1 MKVEE
6 LTAGVRSNTR
16 LVLVYMKELV
26 YPEVLEQIRRGIDQ
40 FVIDGVLDSG
50 IIEQLTEEDWV
61 SPFPQFQTTER
72 PDLAA
77 MEVLDGRVALLC
89 DNSPVALL
97 LPSVFQDFMNVT
109 EDRYNRFEI
118 ASFER
123 VIRYAAMIFSIFVIR
138 NISGSDWVPYDDP
151 ADQSDP
157 VLCRVPAWGFRFQVF
172 WKYCLWNWHLN

>member
-1 MKVEE
+1 MEE

-26 YPEVLEQIRRGIDQ
+26 YPEVLEQIRQGIDR
-40 FVIDGVLDSG
+40 FVLDGVLDSG
-50 IIEQLTEEDWV
+50 IIEQLTEENWV

-77 MEVLDGRVALLC
+77 MEVLDGRVVLLS

-97 LPSVFQDFMNVT
+97 LPSAFQDFMNVT

-118 ASFER
+118 ASFEQL
-123 VIRYAAMIFSIFVIR
+123 IRYAAMVFSFCCPERI
-138 NISGSDWVPYDDP
+138 W
-151 ADQSDP
+151 Q
-157 VLCRVPAWGFRFQVF
+157 
-172 WKYCLWNWHLN
+172 

>member
-1 MKVEE
+1 MK
-6 LTAGVRSNTR
+6 G
-16 LVLVYMKELV
+16 LV

-77 MEVLDGRVALLC
+77 MEVLDGRVVLLC

-109 EDRYNRFEI
+109 EDRYNLMPE
-118 ASFER
+118 
-123 VIRYAAMIFSIFVIR
+123 
-138 NISGSDWVPYDDP
+138 
-151 ADQSDP
+151 
-157 VLCRVPAWGFRFQVF
+157 L
-172 WKYCLWNWHLN
+172 